1 MLFKFSDHSQSVAL
15 QCFSCFQ
22 FPLQQLLYL
31 PEPLLFCIF
40 EANYLAYE
48 SVITAGRAIYAGC
61 FFTRARPRELS
72 KIKFYHSCARV
83 VS

>member
-15 QCFSCFQ
+15 QWPSCFQ

-61 FFTRARPRELS
+61 FLRARVYVNCRKSNFIIP
-72 KIKFYHSCARV
+72 ARA
-83 VS
+83 